1 MTAQLDHFLEHVRQ
15 GKPIDDPDLYAVM
28 IEIGQK
34 NRELTARL
42 NSQPLSE
49 DEVRQ
54 VIGEI
59 TGNTLDEGFR
69 LFPPFT
75 TDFGRN
81 THIGK
86 DVFINSGA
94 RFQDQGGIYIG
105 DGCQIGHNAVI
116 TTLNHDFAP
125 EKRHIAVPSP
135 VRLGAGVWLG
145 ANVTLLPGVTIGD
158 YAVIAAGAVVSKD
171 VPARTLVAGVP
182 AREIRKI

>member
-1 MTAQLDHFLEHVRQ
+1 MVAQLDHFLEYVRQ
-15 GKPIDDPDLYAVM
+15 GKPIEDPDMYAVM

-34 NRELTARL
+34 NRERTARL

-49 DEVRQ
+49 EEVREL
-54 VIGEI
+54 VGEI
-59 TGNTLDEGFR
+59 TGETLDEGFR

-116 TTLNHDFAP
+116 TTLNHELAP
-125 EKRHIAVPSP
+125 EKRRITIPSP
-135 VRLGAGVWLG
+135 VRLGTGV
-145 ANVTLLPGVTIGD
+145 
-158 YAVIAAGAVVSKD
+158 
-171 VPARTLVAGVP
+171 
-182 AREIRKI
+182 